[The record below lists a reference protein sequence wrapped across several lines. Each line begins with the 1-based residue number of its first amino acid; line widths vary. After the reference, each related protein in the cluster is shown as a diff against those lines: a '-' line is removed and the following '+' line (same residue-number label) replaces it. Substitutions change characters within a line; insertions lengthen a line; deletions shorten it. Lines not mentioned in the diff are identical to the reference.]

1 MCNLNGLQRICD
13 TLAEHPTWTLAH
25 LAAHFALYDSFN
37 DERINSHL
45 NTSDSA
51 TGISPLQ
58 VAVKTG
64 NLKTVQMLVAARC
77 SLEHLDDNGNSVFH
91 YAATTNKDIIA
102 VKFCYCC
109 NFVVVGMFCL
119 FSVFFYRLYLRNHQD
134 V

>member
-13 TLAEHPTWTLAH
+13 VLDEHPTWTLAH
-25 LAAHFALYDSFN
+25 LAANFALYESFN

-45 NTSDSA
+45 NTADSA
-51 TGISPLQ
+51 TGSSPLQ
-58 VAVKTG
+58 IAVKTS

-102 VKFCYCC
+102 VS
-109 NFVVVGMFCL
+109 FVEFLFAVC
-119 FSVFFYRLYLRNHQD
+119 FSVI
-134 V
+134 